1 METENRGYCTR
12 RHHARCWCRG
22 LEWDETGRETAEG
35 EDEKDHFGDRDDDFA
50 VSTRFDG
57 FFPEL
62 HVSEKQEEEEGAKWV
77 KEGRKAVGV
86 DMFDDEK
93 IIQEITLGNNGHNDH
108 RKTSRKVKKTVSSVT
123 EVAER
128 NIDMTNSHFTG
139 ASMRLRM

>member
-62 HVSEKQEEEEGAKWV
+62 HVSEEQEEEEGAKWV
-77 KEGRKAVGV
+77 KENRGKQWEWICST
-86 DMFDDEK
+86 M
-93 IIQEITLGNNGHNDH
+93 
-108 RKTSRKVKKTVSSVT
+108 KK
-123 EVAER
+123 
-128 NIDMTNSHFTG
+128 
-139 ASMRLRM
+139 

>member
-1 METENRGYCTR
+1 
-12 RHHARCWCRG
+12 
-22 LEWDETGRETAEG
+22 
-35 EDEKDHFGDRDDDFA
+35 
-50 VSTRFDG
+50 
-57 FFPEL
+57 
-62 HVSEKQEEEEGAKWV
+62 
-77 KEGRKAVGV
+77 
-86 DMFDDEK
+86 MFDDEK